1 MKRTVDIMS
10 IIGVILAF
18 GLMVFGIVFGEDDAG
33 KPKIDFKTIES
44 FIDPASIIIVVG
56 GVIAAVLYAPKSGE
70 ETRKDVENVITDMA
84 QKYTPEINEAKRQ
97 ALTSIDVMRYRL
109 EQQYNKIN
117 ENIKAKQLAKAKQK
131 ETNDYEV
138 N

>member
-1 MKRTVDIMS
+1 MS
-10 IIGVILAF
+10 KEDNSISFGV
-18 GLMVFGIVFGEDDAG
+18 GLLMG
-33 KPKIDFKTIES
+33 
-44 FIDPASIIIVVG
+44 VVG
-56 GVIAAVLYAPKSGE
+56 GVITAILYAPKSGE

-117 ENIKAKQLAKAKQK
+117 ESIKAKQIAKAKQK
-131 ETNDYEV
+131 ESIDYEV

>member
-1 MKRTVDIMS
+1 MS
-10 IIGVILAF
+10 KEDSSISFGV
-18 GLMVFGIVFGEDDAG
+18 GLLLG
-33 KPKIDFKTIES
+33 
-44 FIDPASIIIVVG
+44 VVG

-84 QKYTPEINEAKRQ
+84 QKYTPEIKEAKKQ
-97 ALTSIDVMRYRL
+97 ALTSIDVIRYRL

-117 ENIKAKQLAKAKQK
+117 ETIKAKQIAKAKEK
-131 ETNDYEV
+131 ESVDYEV

>member
-1 MKRTVDIMS
+1 MS
-10 IIGVILAF
+10 KEDSSISFGV
-18 GLMVFGIVFGEDDAG
+18 GLLLG
-33 KPKIDFKTIES
+33 
-44 FIDPASIIIVVG
+44 VVG

-70 ETRKDVENVITDMA
+70 ETRKDVENVITDLA
-84 QKYTPEINEAKRQ
+84 QKYTPEIKEAKRQ

-117 ENIKAKQLAKAKQK
+117 ETIKAKQIAKAKQK
-131 ETNDYEV
+131 ETNDFEC

>member
-1 MKRTVDIMS
+1 MEDEMS
-10 IIGVILAF
+10 KEDSSISFGVGLLIG
-18 GLMVFGIVFGEDDAG
+18 
-33 KPKIDFKTIES
+33 
-44 FIDPASIIIVVG
+44 VVG

-70 ETRKDVENVITDMA
+70 ETRKDVENVISDIA
-84 QKYTPEINEAKRQ
+84 QKYTPEIKEAKKQ

-117 ENIKAKQLAKAKQK
+117 ETIKAKQIAKAKQK
-131 ETNDYEV
+131 ESIDYEV

>member
-1 MKRTVDIMS
+1 MS
-10 IIGVILAF
+10 KEDSSISFGVGLLIG
-18 GLMVFGIVFGEDDAG
+18 
-33 KPKIDFKTIES
+33 
-44 FIDPASIIIVVG
+44 VVG

-70 ETRKDVENVITDMA
+70 ETRKNVENVITDIA
-84 QKYTPEINEAKRQ
+84 EKYTPEIKEAKKQ

-117 ENIKAKQLAKAKQK
+117 ETIKAKQIAKAKQK
-131 ETNDYEV
+131 ESVDYEV